1 MYLPA
6 TFNETNVDVL
16 RQLIQ
21 AHPLGLLITH
31 GASGLQASPLP
42 FVCVSEPG
50 RLRLRTHMARAN
62 PHGDDLKALNHCLV
76 VFQGEQNYITPSWY
90 PSKQSTH
97 KVVPTWNYA
106 MVQVQGR
113 PLLHEDAD
121 WLHQQI
127 SQMTQHMEGQRPQP
141 WAVSDAPEA
150 FVASQMKAI
159 VGIEIEVTEIKG
171 KWKMSQNRSTEDAQG
186 VVSGLSDA
194 QDPHANVQVAQTVAS
209 SLMRQSSAR

>member
-62 PHGDDLKALNHCLV
+62 PHWSDWAQSSACLV
-76 VFQGEQNYITPSWY
+76 VFQGEQAYVSPSWY
-90 PSKQSTH
+90 PTKAQTH
-97 KVVPTWNYA
+97 QVVPTWNYA
-106 MVQVQGR
+106 MVQMRGQVKV
-113 PLLHEDAD
+113 HTDEA
-121 WLHQQI
+121 WLHQQV
-127 SQMTQHMEGQRPQP
+127 SKVTTHMERVRSQP
-141 WAVSDAPEA
+141 WSVQDAPERY
-150 FVASQMKAI
+150 VASQLKAI
-159 VGIEIEVTEIKG
+159 VGIEIDVTEVRG
-171 KWKMSQNRSTEDAQG
+171 KWKMSQNRNAEDAKG
-186 VVSGLSDA
+186 VVSGLSDPS
-194 QDPHANVQVAQTVAS
+194 DPHANAEVAASVAQR
-209 SLMRQSSAR
+209 LRQK